1 MAKKGSDQAREFFRS
16 LKRSGKPKPIY
27 IVFGEE
33 TFLLDLAM
41 KELVQLILPEGIND
55 FNYDVFYAR
64 EVDVHKVISA
74 CETLALFG
82 GSRLVILK
90 DIQWMSA
97 SDLKPLTDYLGNPS
111 PSTTLVCHGVTST
124 RALTKTTGFYR
135 KAKKVG
141 AVQEFK
147 ALREWEVGRFLRGQ
161 ASKRQLNLTHEA
173 EEALI
178 GSVGTDLATLD
189 MALEKLDLYL
199 GRSEGTREVT
209 EEMLQEVV
217 AATRSHEIFEL
228 TEAIASQNLATS
240 MSLLDAMLE
249 QGQRGVGINLMVAR
263 QMRQIWQV
271 QVAMSKGMG
280 KSEIAKAA
288 GMNPYFV
295 DRYRGYA
302 RQFKASKLRSAL
314 AHTLKTDRLLKSSR
328 LSDRVLLE
336 QLVIAVCAE

>member
-16 LKRSGKPKPIY
+16 LKRSDKPKPIY

-41 KELVQLILPEGIND
+41 KELVQLVLPGGIND

-82 GSRLVILK
+82 GQRLVILK

-97 SDLKPLTDYLGNPS
+97 SDLKPLTTYLDNPS
-111 PSTTLVCHGVTST
+111 PSTTLVCHG
-124 RALTKTTGFYR
+124 
-135 KAKKVG
+135 
-141 AVQEFK
+141 VQEFK

-199 GRSEGTREVT
+199 GAGEGVREVT
-209 EEMLQEVV
+209 EDMLQEVV

-228 TEAIASQNLATS
+228 TEAIASQNLARS

-280 KSEIAKAA
+280 KSDIARAA

-302 RQFKASKLRSAL
+302 RRFKASKLRSAL

-336 QLVIAVCAE
+336 QLVIAVCTG